1 MRISAE
7 VRAALGREQVG
18 GFRFPPQHRP
28 GSEGLSS
35 LALPS
40 QFVKDPHRINSCLPE
55 TCIVTNPNK
64 SQSLFLSAS
73 SGQLGFKGSASQTS
87 REDWP
92 RPLRTPQRP
101 WTAREPQPPL
111 PRLGTNESGG
121 SPAPARWH
129 DLPAGVALW
138 GPRGEK
144 RE

>member
-18 GFRFPPQHRP
+18 GSRFPPQHRP

-35 LALPS
+35 LSLPS
-40 QFVKDPHRINSCLPE
+40 QFVKDPHRINSCLPQ

-73 SGQLGFKGSASQTS
+73 SGQPGFIKALP
-87 REDWP
+87 P
-92 RPLRTPQRP
+92 RPRPPRTPQRP
-101 WTAREPQPPL
+101 WPARERQPPL

-129 DLPAGVALW
+129 DLTAGVALW

-144 RE
+144 QG